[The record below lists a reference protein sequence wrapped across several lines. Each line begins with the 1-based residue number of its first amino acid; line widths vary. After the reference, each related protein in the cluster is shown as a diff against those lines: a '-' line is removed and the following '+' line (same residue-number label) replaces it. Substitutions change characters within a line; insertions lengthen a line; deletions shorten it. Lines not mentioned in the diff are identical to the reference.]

1 MTFLE
6 KNKFEKLLDMSSGY
20 VLNFSNRTF
29 EQFIGETINIEI
41 YGGPG
46 YEIYCSKAEKIR
58 QIWKN
63 ESDVCVGKLL
73 ENLIIYCKNNKDI
86 LSQMNNYVDPNHE
99 NLNELWL
106 IVKRLQGNTLTIE
119 LPEKKEETLKMLL
132 EDIKNALA
140 RNNPMLVLDRL
151 HTFSVKFLRQISK
164 ENNLRIVNERGMAY
178 PLQTLIGNLIK
189 YYKQNVILQSEF
201 VSVTMQYSISI
212 FEKFNDIRNN
222 KSFAHDN
229 EVLNIIESEYVVRT
243 MANLLKF
250 IDKIENQKKK
260 KLQLKKIVPL
270 LLTIFHFKFCIF
282 QAPRMAPAKTNLG
295 QKIFATVFLSNNF

>member
-1 MTFLE
+1 MSTLTFLE
-6 KNKFEKLLDMSSGY
+6 KNKFEKLLGMSSGY

-41 YGGPG
+41 YGGHG
-46 YEIYCSKAEKIR
+46 YEIYCSKAEKLR

-73 ENLIIYCKNNKDI
+73 ENLIIYCENNKDI
-86 LSQMNNYVDPNHE
+86 LSPMDNYVDPSNE

-151 HTFSVKFLRQISK
+151 HTFSIKLIRQISK
-164 ENNLRIVNERGMAY
+164 ENNLKIVNERGTAY
-178 PLQTLIGNLIK
+178 PLHTLIGNLIK
-189 YYKQNVILQSEF
+189 YYKQNAILQSEF

-243 MANLLKF
+243 MANLLEF
-250 IDKIENQKKK
+250 IDKIEK
-260 KLQLKKIVPL
+260 
-270 LLTIFHFKFCIF
+270 
-282 QAPRMAPAKTNLG
+282 
-295 QKIFATVFLSNNF
+295 QKITAQKDGLSIIDDIPF